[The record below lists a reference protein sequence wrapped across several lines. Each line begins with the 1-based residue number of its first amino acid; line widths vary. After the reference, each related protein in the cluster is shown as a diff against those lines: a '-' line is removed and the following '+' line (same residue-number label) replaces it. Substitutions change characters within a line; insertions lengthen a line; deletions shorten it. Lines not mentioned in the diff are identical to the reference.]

1 MEEVFSPSMT
11 PAKISRDLSS
21 RVPANKWGNVG
32 TLLNSSRENLHGLAA
47 AGGAGASTLDDASDS
62 AISSDDSEASNDL
75 HDRIGGPPFQT
86 GDEDPPGNDND
97 NTINQDTK
105 PSKDDSA
112 KINPPEKPRVSSTT
126 RLLRQLVP
134 WTEPN
139 KKAQEVGRASVA
151 DILIFRKAIT
161 FMDDHYPFSYSFG
174 EASSR
179 ELCCKSAVRT
189 FRRLAEGDSHV
200 PFEAIAVLAITN
212 DGYLDSKKQEELK
225 RLFLP
230 DADGEVSQRNFVQS
244 CDDVYKRLRYFRASV
259 ANSSLIDKF
268 LEEVLSGFF
277 VFALVLCE
285 LAVLGYNPY
294 PILVSVSAL
303 IVSSTFAIKVSAA
316 NYFEVSQGLL
326 ETIVP
331 TTIQQTVRSCACACA
346 CACVNL

>member
-1 MEEVFSPSMT
+1 
-11 PAKISRDLSS
+11 
-21 RVPANKWGNVG
+21 
-32 TLLNSSRENLHGLAA
+32 
-47 AGGAGASTLDDASDS
+47 
-62 AISSDDSEASNDL
+62 
-75 HDRIGGPPFQT
+75 
-86 GDEDPPGNDND
+86 
-97 NTINQDTK
+97 
-105 PSKDDSA
+105 
-112 KINPPEKPRVSSTT
+112 
-126 RLLRQLVP
+126 
-134 WTEPN
+134 
-139 KKAQEVGRASVA
+139 
-151 DILIFRKAIT
+151 
-161 FMDDHYPFSYSFG
+161 MDDHYPFSYSFG
-174 EASSR
+174 EASTR